1 MLYNFDAADIFLAG
15 KGVDY
20 LDIPSHYILLRYS
33 TYSNSLQIISLLSC
47 QSSGFHDR
55 PSADLSYVRSPE
67 AKAECHLYQNYNLSR
82 THSIFRK
89 IY

>member
-33 TYSNSLQIISLLSC
+33 TYSNSLEIISLLSC

-55 PSADLSYVRSPE
+55 PSVVLSSVRYPE
-67 AKAECHLYQNYNLSR
+67 AKAECHVY
-82 THSIFRK
+82 
-89 IY
+89 